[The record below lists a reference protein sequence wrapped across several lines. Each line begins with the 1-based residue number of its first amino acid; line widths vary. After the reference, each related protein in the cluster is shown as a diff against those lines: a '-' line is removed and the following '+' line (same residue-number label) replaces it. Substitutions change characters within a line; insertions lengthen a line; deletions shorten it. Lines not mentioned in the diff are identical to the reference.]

1 MKYKPYL
8 ECMPSQGMTMFP
20 LFLYEKFE
28 ICFINLGMESLLS
41 SSLLST
47 LEEFVSMLYGTK
59 LKSVNEAR
67 YAIFEKKRQK
77 ENKIIDMAALPPC
90 ESVLH
95 LYSKRANAVAYM
107 CQNAVNP
114 NVGFPS
120 SEDSSWYL
128 NVISNG

>member
-1 MKYKPYL
+1 
-8 ECMPSQGMTMFP
+8 
-20 LFLYEKFE
+20 
-28 ICFINLGMESLLS
+28 MESSLS
-41 SSLLST
+41 SSLFST
-47 LEEFVSMLYGTK
+47 LQEFVSMLYGTK
-59 LKSVNEAR
+59 LKPVNEAR
-67 YAIFEKKRQK
+67 YAIFERQK

-114 NVGFPS
+114 IVGFPS

-128 NVISNG
+128 NKISNG